1 MINRFI
7 ESVGG
12 IGAFG
17 TISVCLF
24 GMVFAGALIWAW
36 QQNKTFLNKM
46 SAMPLDE
53 EMAASA
59 DRSVIHSG
67 AAKGAN

>member
-24 GMVFAGALIWAW
+24 GMVFTGALIWAW
-36 QQNKTFLNKM
+36 RQNKSFLDKM
-46 SAMPLDE
+46 GAMPLDE
-53 EMAASA
+53 EITAPAERRGLS
-59 DRSVIHSG
+59 SG
-67 AAKGAN
+67 IGKGAN

>member
-1 MINRFI
+1 MIHKFI

-24 GMVFAGALIWAW
+24 GIVFTGALIWAACL
-36 QQNKTFLNKM
+36 KSSFLRSM
-46 SAMPLDE
+46 SALPLEDE
-53 EMAASA
+53 TVQSLT
-59 DRSVIHSG
+59 DRTT
-67 AAKGAN
+67 KGAN